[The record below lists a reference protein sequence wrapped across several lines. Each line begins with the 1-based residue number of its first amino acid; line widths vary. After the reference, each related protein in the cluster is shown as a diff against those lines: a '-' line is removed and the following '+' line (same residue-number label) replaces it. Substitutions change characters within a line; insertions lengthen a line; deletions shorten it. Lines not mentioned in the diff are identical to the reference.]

1 VGDDPSS
8 SSVCGISESENNN
21 YDGNIAML
29 PTCGGDFR
37 GESEGVGNDEVELKG
52 ALEDKDGDSG
62 DPVDN
67 AESAFKDQEEGNG
80 GDDEENE
87 EEGYEDEES
96 EDEGNGGE
104 R

>member
-1 VGDDPSS
+1 MS
-8 SSVCGISESENNN
+8 
-21 YDGNIAML
+21 

-37 GESEGVGNDEVELKG
+37 GKSEGVGNNEVKLKSV
-52 ALEDKDGDSG
+52 LEDEDGDSG
-62 DPVDN
+62 NPMDN
-67 AESAFKDQEEGNG
+67 AESAFKDQEEDNG
-80 GDDEENE
+80 GDYEENE